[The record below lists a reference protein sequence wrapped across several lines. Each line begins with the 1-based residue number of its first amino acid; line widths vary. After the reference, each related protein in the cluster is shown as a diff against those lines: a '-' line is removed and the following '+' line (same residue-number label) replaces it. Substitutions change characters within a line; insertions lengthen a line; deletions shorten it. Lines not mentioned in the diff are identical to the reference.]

1 MISDAHVADLDVSI
15 CQLIVAHDKA
25 SMRNFAQ
32 ELIDEIIDHTANMR
46 MGAAAGLCESPSAQT
61 VAKVG
66 ALGLVCKQWWPR
78 SRFHLFS
85 HLILNPRTIQSFFD
99 LVDNS
104 PSPILTFIETLDLQF
119 DHNPALLDEGQLRRF
134 GESCGLK
141 TLWIQVP
148 RLEESNIIQFL
159 SSLQFHAAVLGAS
172 VPSISAFAMIFDK
185 FHSVSQLA
193 WSHPSLPSK
202 FCGFSG
208 AEIDVTGGL
217 PKLSP
222 LPLSIHTLK
231 FHVAGPGA
239 DGFFKYLLSLPCPL
253 HLLKLEF
260 DAHHTD
266 PDGAVASYF
275 RLAGGTI
282 QHMQL
287 DVPRLQ
293 QGIVSCAQA
302 IIQHTPN
309 LQRLYLAGQVVPILD
324 FMVAISSHKLNVLRI
339 YQLILEDLDGMAENP
354 WRDIDALLA
363 SERFLALRLFHA
375 HATHIKLAGDLNP
388 QQYHFDFTASSEVR
402 DAMPLSTARGILHG
416 PM

>member
-1 MISDAHVADLDVSI
+1 
-15 CQLIVAHDKA
+15 
-25 SMRNFAQ
+25 MRNFAQ

-46 MGAAAGLCESPSAQT
+46 MGAAAGLCESLSAQT
-61 VAKVG
+61 LAKVG

-85 HLILNPRTIQSFFD
+85 YLILNPRTIQSFFD

-104 PSPILTFIETLDLQF
+104 PCPILTFIETLDLHF

-134 GESCGLK
+134 GQSCGLK

-148 RLEESNIIQFL
+148 RLEEPNTIQFL
-159 SSLQFHAAVLGAS
+159 SSLQFHAAVLGSS

-185 FHSVSQLA
+185 ISLGITISVVS
-193 WSHPSLPSK
+193 SFPSLK
-202 FCGFSG
+202 TLWLSG
-208 AEIDVTGGL
+208 AEMDVTGGL
-217 PKLSP
+217 PKLQP
-222 LPLSIHTLK
+222 PPLSIHTLK
-231 FHVAGPGA
+231 FHVAGRGA
-239 DGFFKYLLSLPCPL
+239 DGFFKYLLSLPRPL

-287 DVPRLQ
+287 EVPRLQ
-293 QGIVSCAQA
+293 QGSVSCAQV

-324 FMVAISSHKLNVLRI
+324 FMAAISSHKLNVLRI
-339 YQLILEDLDGMAENP
+339 YQLIPEDWDDMVENP

-375 HATHIKLAGDLNP
+375 HATHIKLAGDLDP
-388 QQYHFDFTASSEVR
+388 QQHHFDFTASSEVR

-416 PM
+416 PMTM

>member
-1 MISDAHVADLDVSI
+1 I

-46 MGAAAGLCESPSAQT
+46 MGATAGLCESPSAQT

-66 ALGLVCKQWWPR
+66 ALGLSANNGGR
-78 SRFHLFS
+78 GADFTFFS

-99 LVDNS
+99 L
-104 PSPILTFIETLDLQF
+104 
-119 DHNPALLDEGQLRRF
+119 GQLRRF

-159 SSLQFHAAVLGAS
+159 SSLQFHAARFGGPPV
-172 VPSISAFAMIFDK
+172 
-185 FHSVSQLA
+185 VS
-193 WSHPSLPSK
+193 SFPSLEILWL
-202 FCGFSG
+202 SG
-208 AEIDVTGGL
+208 AEIDVT
-217 PKLSP
+217 
-222 LPLSIHTLK
+222 
-231 FHVAGPGA
+231 
-239 DGFFKYLLSLPCPL
+239 
-253 HLLKLEF
+253 
-260 DAHHTD
+260 
-266 PDGAVASYF
+266 
-275 RLAGGTI
+275 GTI

-293 QGIVSCAQA
+293 QG
-302 IIQHTPN
+302 HTPPTYN
-309 LQRLYLAGQVVPILD
+309 VFIWQDKVVPILD
-324 FMVAISSHKLNVLRI
+324 FMAAISSHKLNVLRI
-339 YQLILEDLDGMAENP
+339 YQLILEDWTTMAENP

-375 HATHIKLAGDLNP
+375 HATHIKLAGDLDP

-416 PM
+416 PMTM

>member
-32 ELIDEIIDHTANMR
+32 ELIDEIIDHTANMK
-46 MGAAAGLCESPSAQT
+46 MGATAGLCESPSAQT

-104 PSPILTFIETLDLQF
+104 PCPILTFIETLDLQF

-185 FHSVSQLA
+185 IPLGITISVVS
-193 WSHPSLPSK
+193 SFPSLEILWL
-202 FCGFSG
+202 SG

-231 FHVAGPGA
+231 FHMV
-239 DGFFKYLLSLPCPL
+239 FFKYLLSLPCPL

-324 FMVAISSHKLNVLRI
+324 FMAAISSHKLNVLRI
-339 YQLILEDLDGMAENP
+339 YQLILEDLDDMAENP

-363 SERFLALRLFHA
+363 SERFLALHL
-375 HATHIKLAGDLNP
+375 DP
-388 QQYHFDFTASSEVR
+388 QQYHFDFTASSDVR

-416 PM
+416 PMTMQYS

>member
-1 MISDAHVADLDVSI
+1 
-15 CQLIVAHDKA
+15 
-25 SMRNFAQ
+25 
-32 ELIDEIIDHTANMR
+32 
-46 MGAAAGLCESPSAQT
+46 MGATAGLCESPSAQT

-78 SRFHLFS
+78 SRFHL
-85 HLILNPRTIQSFFD
+85 
-99 LVDNS
+99 
-104 PSPILTFIETLDLQF
+104 LTFIETLDLQF

-185 FHSVSQLA
+185 IPLGITISVVS
-193 WSHPSLPSK
+193 SFPSLEILWL
-202 FCGFSG
+202 SG

-293 QGIVSCAQA
+293 QGQFLSSPSCIRHSYTDRNCFMRTGDHPAHPQPTTSLSGRTSCA
-302 IIQHTPN
+302 
-309 LQRLYLAGQVVPILD
+309 
-324 FMVAISSHKLNVLRI
+324 
-339 YQLILEDLDGMAENP
+339 NP
-354 WRDIDALLA
+354 
-363 SERFLALRLFHA
+363 
-375 HATHIKLAGDLNP
+375 
-388 QQYHFDFTASSEVR
+388 
-402 DAMPLSTARGILHG
+402 
-416 PM
+416 

>member
-1 MISDAHVADLDVSI
+1 MISDPHVADIDVSI

-46 MGAAAGLCESPSAQT
+46 MGATAGLCESPSAQT

-104 PSPILTFIETLDLQF
+104 PCPILTFIETLDLQF

-185 FHSVSQLA
+185 IPLGITISVVS
-193 WSHPSLPSK
+193 SFPSLEILWL
-202 FCGFSG
+202 SG

-324 FMVAISSHKLNVLRI
+324 FMAAISSHKLNVLRI
-339 YQLILEDLDGMAENP
+339 YQLILEDLDDMAENP

-375 HATHIKLAGDLNP
+375 HATHIKLAGDLDP

-402 DAMPLSTARGILHG
+402 DAMPLSTARGIL
-416 PM
+416 M